1 MRGVARFHL
10 PVQPRFFSD
19 SLTLE
24 APVDLLALFSVSP
37 QLRGDKVI
45 ARVTRRE
52 TTGRSPLYR
61 IQNQCAKLPQA
72 VVLIRTT
79 LICFLPRC
87 TLVRDYCFL
96 HGMSYL
102 DPTRLR
108 PRLPRL
114 HSRPAIS
121 SHFKKEG
128 TSTAKPKTREVTLF
142 FFPGSLL
149 LFVFNKIKELWRTL
163 KKKIFKISPCLY
175 ISGKVVIPPRRD
187 ADP

>member
-1 MRGVARFHL
+1 M
-10 PVQPRFFSD
+10 
-19 SLTLE
+19 
-24 APVDLLALFSVSP
+24 LALFTVSLH
-37 QLRGDKVI
+37 LRGDKVI

-61 IQNQCAKLPQA
+61 IQNQCVKLPQA
-72 VVLIRTT
+72 VVLIRIT

-87 TLVRDYCFL
+87 VLVRDYCFL

-102 DPTRLR
+102 DATRLR

-114 HSRPAIS
+114 HSLPAFS

-128 TSTAKPKTREVTLF
+128 TSTAKPKTREVTSF

-163 KKKIFKISPCLY
+163 KKKRFSKLVRVFISPAKL
-175 ISGKVVIPPRRD
+175 
-187 ADP
+187 

>member
-1 MRGVARFHL
+1 M
-10 PVQPRFFSD
+10 
-19 SLTLE
+19 
-24 APVDLLALFSVSP
+24 LALFTVSLH
-37 QLRGDKVI
+37 LRGDKVI

-61 IQNQCAKLPQA
+61 IQNQCVKLPQA
-72 VVLIRTT
+72 VVLIRIT

-87 TLVRDYCFL
+87 ALVRDYCFL

-102 DPTRLR
+102 DATRLR

-114 HSRPAIS
+114 HSRPAVS

-128 TSTAKPKTREVTLF
+128 TSTAKPKTREVTSF

-163 KKKIFKISPCLY
+163 KKKRFSKLVRVFISPAKL
-175 ISGKVVIPPRRD
+175 
-187 ADP
+187 